1 MTFDDMDETARQFLK
16 NLFEQT
22 GGQSSRS
29 RNAEAEKTFK
39 LISWNVNGLR
49 AVMQKDFMGS
59 FSKLDADLKR
69 RIHWTP

>member
-1 MTFDDMDETARQFLK
+1 MPK
-16 NLFEQT
+16 PK
-22 GGQSSRS
+22 
-29 RNAEAEKTFK
+29 KTFK

-49 AVMQKDFMGS
+49 AVMQKDFLAS

>member
-1 MTFDDMDETARQFLK
+1 VIEDKRPP
-16 NLFEQT
+16 
-22 GGQSSRS
+22 GGGMQQK
-29 RNAEAEKTFK
+29 KTFK

-49 AVMQKDFMGS
+49 AVMQKDFLGS